1 MLTTLCGFDVTVQSV
16 LILIGAATVQTL
28 SRPAE
33 LHVRTQHDL
42 RDWLCMQPR
51 RLDARTVVA
60 IHEHIRGASKPPN
73 DALVG
78 LLE

>member
-1 MLTTLCGFDVTVQSV
+1 MQSV

-42 RDWLCMQPR
+42 RDWLCMQPTTAR
-51 RLDARTVVA
+51 RGDRRGNPRT
-60 IHEHIRGASKPPN
+60 HPGQSRPPN
-73 DALVG
+73 DALAG